1 MNNHFFIPYFGNK
14 RQEVKKIYDE
24 IKNDINDIEYIVEP
38 FCGSSALSYYISLQ
52 QPQKYKYV
60 LNDNNNFLIELCNI
74 AKDEIKLNKLVD
86 DLKIIYNDVYNDKNK
101 YKNVCMNAKKDLKS
115 HVFSSIYYN
124 IRPGIFPSEKR
135 PIKIDRFDKILKCP
149 IINFLRT
156 ENIIFSSS
164 DWFNIYDEYKNKNSF
179 IFLDPPYLSSCND
192 FYFNKNINVYEY
204 LLNHDINEEKNLICL
219 CLEDIWIIR
228 LLFKNK
234 QITGYEKRYFNNKKK
249 KTTHIIIKN
258 NKFSKK

>member
-24 IKNDINDIEYIVEP
+24 IKNDINDVEYIVEP

-52 QPQKYKYV
+52 QPLKYKYI
-60 LNDNNNFLIELCNI
+60 LNDNNKFLIELYNI
-74 AKDEIKLNKLVD
+74 AKDETKLNKFVD

-101 YKNVCMNAKKDLKS
+101 YIEVSRNSKNNIIS
-115 HVFSSIYYN
+115 YFFINIYCTF
-124 IRPGIFPSEKR
+124 RPGLFPTEKR
-135 PIKIDRFDKILKCP
+135 QIKIDRFDKILKCP

-156 ENIIFSSS
+156 ENIIFSCS

-179 IFLDPPYLSSCND
+179 IFLDPPYLKACND
-192 FYFNKNINVYEY
+192 FYLNKSVNIYEY
-204 LLNHDINEEKNLICL
+204 LFNHDINEEKNLICL
-219 CLEDIWIIR
+219 CLEDIWIVK
-228 LLFKNK
+228 LLFKDK
-234 QITGYEKRYFNNKKK
+234 QITGYEKKYGNYNKK